1 MAPVVEEVPAE
12 VLAARAKL
20 REKMGAGA
28 QTGGKGSVR
37 RKVKPIPKS
46 SHTDDKKV
54 AEVSKK
60 AGLQDIQ
67 GVEEANIIFTNGE
80 VVSFAQPKVRGMI
93 QANTMVIHG
102 PVANTHITKI
112 APEMRGDLA
121 PGNAGMPQLTPDMMK
136 QIQQI
141 MAANGLTEADL
152 QDPSK
157 QEQVAK
163 AFASFG
169 GAEEAGA
176 DGEVEED
183 DDEMPTLS
191 GKQTFEDISAD
202 AD

>member
-1 MAPVVEEVPAE
+1 
-12 VLAARAKL
+12 
-20 REKMGAGA
+20 MGAGA

-102 PVANTHITKI
+102 PVANTHISKI
-112 APEMRGDLA
+112 SPDMRGDMA
-121 PGNAGMPQLTPDMMK
+121 AGNNAGMPQITPDMMM

-163 AFASFG
+163 AFASLGGG
-169 GAEEAGA
+169 GAGEEGE
-176 DGEVEED
+176 DGEVED